1 MSISGVARHSLAAIP
16 FFAGVS
22 PAVAEHYG
30 PRVHWLTAA
39 PDQLLVDFDDASDD
53 VFFVVSGTVRVAMRT
68 PGGREL
74 ILDDIPAGRFF
85 GEMAAIDSAPRSA
98 AVTAL
103 HRSRICRVP
112 GQVFMALLAD
122 APELSRRLMRV
133 LVQRLREANGRML
146 ELTTLDI
153 RHRLYADLL
162 RAAGPPMANG
172 ARAISPPPVQQIIAS
187 RIGARREAVSRE
199 IARLLRAGVLQRGR
213 GALIISQPEILQQAL
228 NEMTSD

>member
-1 MSISGVARHSLAAIP
+1 MSSSGVARQSLAAIP

-22 PAVAEHYG
+22 PAVAERYG
-30 PRVHWLTAA
+30 PRGHWLTAA
-39 PDQLLVDFDDASDD
+39 PDQLLVNFDDASDD

-68 PGGREL
+68 PGGHEL

-85 GEMAAIDSAPRSA
+85 GEMAAIDGAPRSA
-98 AVTAL
+98 TVTAL

-133 LVQRLREANGRML
+133 LVQRLREGNGRML
-146 ELTTLDI
+146 ELPTLDI

-162 RAAGPPMANG
+162 RAAGPPCQG
-172 ARAISPPPVQQIIAS
+172 SPDFPQPWSFRFPHPVEKSCRRVSGRARP
-187 RIGARREAVSRE
+187 
-199 IARLLRAGVLQRGR
+199 
-213 GALIISQPEILQQAL
+213 
-228 NEMTSD
+228 

>member
-1 MSISGVARHSLAAIP
+1 MSISGVTGQSLAAIP

-22 PAVAEHYG
+22 PAVAERYG

-85 GEMAAIDSAPRSA
+85 GEMAAIDGAPRSA

-162 RAAGPPMANG
+162 RAAGPPMAKLRVWLLG
-172 ARAISPPPVQQIIAS
+172 SHSRCIGCGSCHSIPLDQVAS
-187 RIGARREAVSRE
+187 TPMQLAHLCS
-199 IARLLRAGVLQRGR
+199 
-213 GALIISQPEILQQAL
+213 
-228 NEMTSD
+228 

>member
-1 MSISGVARHSLAAIP
+1 
-16 FFAGVS
+16 
-22 PAVAEHYG
+22 
-30 PRVHWLTAA
+30 
-39 PDQLLVDFDDASDD
+39 
-53 VFFVVSGTVRVAMRT
+53 
-68 PGGREL
+68 
-74 ILDDIPAGRFF
+74 
-85 GEMAAIDSAPRSA
+85 
-98 AVTAL
+98 
-103 HRSRICRVP
+103 
-112 GQVFMALLAD
+112 MALLAD

-213 GALIISQPEILQQAL
+213 GALIIRQPAILQQAL
-228 NEMTSD
+228 DEMTSD

>member
-1 MSISGVARHSLAAIP
+1 MSISGVTRQSLAAIP

-22 PAVAEHYG
+22 PAVAERYG

-85 GEMAAIDSAPRSA
+85 GEMAAIDGAPRSA

-146 ELTTLDI
+146 ELTITRWRRCQYWIPLHQCSASFWRFVTLKLVAQWNP
-153 RHRLYADLL
+153 HVVEFYQ
-162 RAAGPPMANG
+162 
-172 ARAISPPPVQQIIAS
+172 S
-187 RIGARREAVSRE
+187 
-199 IARLLRAGVLQRGR
+199 
-213 GALIISQPEILQQAL
+213 
-228 NEMTSD
+228 